1 MRCRL
6 CGAES
11 QVLETRS
18 DKALFLTRRR
28 RRCFNNH
35 TFSTVEIHTTI
46 FSSLG
51 ATRYRQ
57 LAAAVLARV
66 QRYVRNLQILKAKKA
81 GKSNREIGKAFGLR
95 ETAVRNALRRVSNHV
110 DN

>member
-18 DKALFLTRRR
+18 DKALFLLRRR

-35 TFSTVEIHTTI
+35 PFSTVEIHTTI

-51 ATRYRQ
+51 NSKYRE
-57 LAAAVLARV
+57 LAAALLVRV
-66 QRYVRNLQILKAKKA
+66 QRYARNLQILKAKKA
-81 GKSNREIGKAFGLR
+81 GKSNREIGREYGIK
-95 ETAVRNALRRVSNHV
+95 ETAVRNALRRVSNHG
-110 DN
+110 NN